1 MATGRIL
8 FTAVF
13 SALTLNAAF
22 ADNSAENKKEEK
34 KESRLTFGGYGKA
47 DLHSEDMARLHTAE
61 TSSVTTISDT
71 PMRKTIPEKVTA
83 DLTFHMLFSMWD
95 MTLAK
100 DGRWVVKSSSSTE
113 ELKAP
118 LK

>member
-1 MATGRIL
+1 MATGKIL

-22 ADNSAENKKEEK
+22 ADN
-34 KESRLTFGGYGKA
+34 
-47 DLHSEDMARLHTAE
+47 
-61 TSSVTTISDT
+61 TTISDT
-71 PMRKTIPEKVTA
+71 PMRKTIPEKITA

-113 ELKAP
+113 ELKAQ
-118 LK
+118 

>member
-1 MATGRIL
+1 MATGKIL

-22 ADNSAENKKEEK
+22 AEK
-34 KESRLTFGGYGKA
+34 TRKRKRKKA
-47 DLHSEDMARLHTAE
+47 DLPSEDMVRLHTAE

-71 PMRKTIPEKVTA
+71 PMRKTILEKVTA

-95 MTLAK
+95 MTSAK
-100 DGRWVVKSSSSTE
+100 DGRWVVK
-113 ELKAP
+113 
-118 LK
+118 

>member
-22 ADNSAENKKEEK
+22 ADNSAEN
-34 KESRLTFGGYGKA
+34 
-47 DLHSEDMARLHTAE
+47 SEDMARRPTAE

-113 ELKAP
+113 ELKAQ
-118 LK
+118 